1 MSNKISERLAKFWQ
15 FPETA
20 PKDGTPIIIDAG
32 YPYPLVGVWNRIE
45 GRWICAELNSDMF
58 NGEWED
64 AYFENESYETI
75 RRWMPLPKI
84 NGIHKIK
91 GKNDASS

>member
-20 PKDGTPIIIDAG
+20 PIDGTPIIIDAG
-32 YPYPLVGVWNRIE
+32 YPWPLIGVWNKVE
-45 GRWICAELNSDMF
+45 QRWVCAELKVDLF
-58 NGEWED
+58 KGEWED
-64 AYFENESYETI
+64 TYFENESYHTI
-75 RRWMPLPKI
+75 VWWMPLPKV
-84 NGIHKIK
+84 K